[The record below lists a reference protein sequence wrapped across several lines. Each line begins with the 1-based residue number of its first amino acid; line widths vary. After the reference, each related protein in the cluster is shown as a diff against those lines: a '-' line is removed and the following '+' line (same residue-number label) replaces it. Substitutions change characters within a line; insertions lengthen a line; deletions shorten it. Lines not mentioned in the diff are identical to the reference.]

1 MDSASEAR
9 EKEEGAIMEA
19 VGRVSRDKSSQ
30 SFKCFLY
37 LFYLTEILIECFKVH
52 HTLDEA
58 LKNTH
63 SLSLTHTH
71 NFYAKFNHFK
81 KHIYIYIYIVLK

>member
-30 SFKCFLY
+30 SFNIFFSLLKYSLN
-37 LFYLTEILIECFKVH
+37 
-52 HTLDEA
+52 A
-58 LKNTH
+58 LKYTIH
-63 SLSLTHTH
+63 WMRHCKTHTH
-71 NFYAKFNHFK
+71 THTHTHTQFLC
-81 KHIYIYIYIVLK
+81 IVQSFLNE

>member
-1 MDSASEAR
+1 MNSASEAR
-9 EKEEGAIMEA
+9 EREEQGAIMEA
-19 VGRVSRDKSSQ
+19 VGTVSRDKSSQ
-30 SFKCFLY
+30 SFKCFLF

-63 SLSLTHTH
+63 SLSHTHTI
-71 NFYAKFNHFK
+71 FMQSSIIK
-81 KHIYIYIYIVLK
+81 IYIYIYMVLK

>member
-30 SFKCFLY
+30 SFNIFFSLLKYSLN
-37 LFYLTEILIECFKVH
+37 
-52 HTLDEA
+52 A
-58 LKNTH
+58 LKYTIH
-63 SLSLTHTH
+63 WMSH
-71 NFYAKFNHFK
+71 
-81 KHIYIYIYIVLK
+81 